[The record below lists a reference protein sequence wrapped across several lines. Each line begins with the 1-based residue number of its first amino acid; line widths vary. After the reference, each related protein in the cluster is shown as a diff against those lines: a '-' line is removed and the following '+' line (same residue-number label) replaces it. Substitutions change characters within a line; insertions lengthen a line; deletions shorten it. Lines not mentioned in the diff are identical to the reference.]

1 MKTALFTIGAAVS
14 AIAFAT
20 PASAQYYPA
29 PPAYGYGYGYQQ
41 PPAYG
46 YGYNQAPVYGYGHA
60 RALKARLDH
69 TQREIRRL
77 AQYRMISRN
86 EYQNLIR
93 DSREIE
99 YRLIRNAR
107 DGRGL
112 SPQEAFAT
120 ERRMVRLEQKI
131 ARDVRD
137 GRQWRYRW

>member
-14 AIAFAT
+14 AIAVAT
-20 PASAQYYPA
+20 PASAQYFPQ
-29 PPAYGYGYGYQQ
+29 PRGYYQV
-41 PPAYG
+41 P
-46 YGYNQAPVYGYGHA
+46 YNYGHA

-77 AQYRMISRN
+77 AQYRMISRS
-86 EYQNLIR
+86 EYNKLMR

-99 YRLIRNAR
+99 YRLIHNAR

-112 SPQEAFAT
+112 SPQEAYAT
-120 ERRMVRLEQKI
+120 ERRMARLEYKI

-137 GRQWRYRW
+137 GRRWAYRW

>member
-14 AIAFAT
+14 ALVVAT
-20 PASAQYYPA
+20 PASAQYFPQHR
-29 PPAYGYGYGYQQ
+29 GYTYQPQ
-41 PPAYG
+41 Y
-46 YGYNQAPVYGYGHA
+46 QAHA
-60 RALKARLDH
+60 RNLKARLDY
-69 TQREIRRL
+69 TQRELRRL
-77 AQYRMISRN
+77 AQYRMISRS
-86 EYQNLIR
+86 EYHNRLR
-93 DSREIE
+93 DSQAIE

-112 SPQEAFAT
+112 SRQEAYDV

>member
-1 MKTALFTIGAAVS
+1 MTTFLFTIGAAVS
-14 AIAFAT
+14 ALAVAT
-20 PASAQYYPA
+20 PASAQYFPQ
-29 PPAYGYGYGYQQ
+29 PRGYGYQQ
-41 PPAYG
+41 VP
-46 YGYNQAPVYGYGHA
+46 YNYGHA
-60 RALKARLDH
+60 RALKARLDY

-86 EYQNLIR
+86 EYHNLIR

-99 YRLIRNAR
+99 YRLIHNAR

-112 SPQEAFAT
+112 SRQEAYNV